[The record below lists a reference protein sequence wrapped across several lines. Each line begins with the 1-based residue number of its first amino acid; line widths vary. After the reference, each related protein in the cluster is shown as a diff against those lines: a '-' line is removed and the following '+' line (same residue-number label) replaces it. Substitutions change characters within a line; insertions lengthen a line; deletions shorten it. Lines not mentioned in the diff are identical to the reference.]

1 MPGKP
6 TEKEDA
12 PEDMR
17 EIRPAG
23 PENMENP
30 PEEWDEVDEESDES
44 FPASDPP
51 AEAPP
56 LVLTALARIAV
67 PDAPSMTVITSSSSC
82 SPTLTSTPWTS
93 ATARV

>member
-1 MPGKP
+1 MSGKP
-6 TEKEDA
+6 TEKQDA

-23 PENMENP
+23 PENMETP

-51 AEAPP
+51 GNY
-56 LVLTALARIAV
+56 
-67 PDAPSMTVITSSSSC
+67 
-82 SPTLTSTPWTS
+82 
-93 ATARV
+93 